1 MNNTFNNIMIFL
13 PAVIIDMIKEYTNK
27 KYLVFTNKK
36 NYILYHPLIRYS
48 IQKYDSYI
56 RDTIIRDN
64 YFVFEKIIKENSEKW
79 LKTNDYIYK
88 NIIFKKYIYFTMYYC
103 IENESLKCKKIIDK
117 LFEELGLSKNQ
128 HKKNLVKYIIWKK

>member
-1 MNNTFNNIMIFL
+1 MNNTFNNIIIFL
-13 PAVIIDMIKEYTNK
+13 PVVIIDMIKEYTNK
-27 KYLVFTNKK
+27 KYLAFTNKK
-36 NYILYHPLIRYS
+36 NYILYHSLIRYS

-64 YFVFEKIIKENSEKW
+64 SFVFERIIKENSERW
-79 LKTNDYIYK
+79 LKTNDYIYN

-103 IENESLKCKKIIDK
+103 IENESPKCKKIIDK

>member
-1 MNNTFNNIMIFL
+1 MNPFNDIIIFL
-13 PAVIIDMIKEYTNK
+13 PIDIINIIKEYTNK

-56 RDTIIRDN
+56 RDTIIRDSS
-64 YFVFEKIIKENSEKW
+64 FVFERIIKENSERW

-103 IENESLKCKKIIDK
+103 IENKSPKCKNIIDK
-117 LFEELGLSKNQ
+117 LFEELGLNKNQ